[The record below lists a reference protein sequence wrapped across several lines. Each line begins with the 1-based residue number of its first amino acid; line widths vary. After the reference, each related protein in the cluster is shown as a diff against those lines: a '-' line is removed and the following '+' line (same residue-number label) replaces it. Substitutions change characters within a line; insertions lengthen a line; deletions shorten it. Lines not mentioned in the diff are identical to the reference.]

1 MDDHQGGGGDV
12 GGWECMEDMGD
23 GEVGMYGRGGVG
35 YMKGWGGIYEGV
47 GVGSI
52 ERVGGMKGVGRW
64 RCVEG
69 VGRCRCVEEAFG
81 EITA

>member
-1 MDDHQGGGGDV
+1 MGRWG
-12 GGWECMEDMGD
+12 CME
-23 GEVGMYGRGGVG
+23 GVG
-35 YMKGWGGIYEGV
+35 WAGIYEGVGVGSIERVGGMKGV

-69 VGRCRCVEEAFG
+69 KGRCRCVEEAFG